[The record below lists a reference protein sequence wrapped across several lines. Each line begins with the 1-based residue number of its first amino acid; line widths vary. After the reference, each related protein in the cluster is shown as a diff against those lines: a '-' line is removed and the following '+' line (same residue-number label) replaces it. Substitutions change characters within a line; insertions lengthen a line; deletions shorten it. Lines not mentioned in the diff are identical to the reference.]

1 MKKAKKR
8 FLIGTGA
15 LAVVLGGV
23 AVAGKAGQQ
32 EVTLPQVE
40 MTEAALGD
48 VQQTVDATGT
58 VVSEEEKTF
67 FSPVNAQ
74 VEKISFEQ
82 GDSVKAGSE
91 LLTFDVENL
100 EKDNEKAQM
109 NVRSGEADFK
119 DAVNKSD
126 KAVKKQ
132 EDAKSNV
139 TTLEKKVEEQ
149 KAYVASLKSQLSAVT
164 AQAQRDAQAAAQAE
178 AAAAQA
184 QAAAQAEA
192 ARKAEEAK
200 NQEIQRAYSA
210 ALTTYKNETLPNYQ
224 RELGEMSAR
233 ANQALSEYNQA
244 ETAYQMAFSAWSME
258 QSEENAQMLAE
269 ADQTRSQAQITY
281 QEAKG
286 NYEALQ
292 TQQPVMPAM
301 EDFVNQASLGDFV
314 TDGTTADVT
323 DYTVTE
329 TPSTGGSSYVA
340 PDTSRLET
348 ALEEASSDLA
358 ELQSE
363 LASEKAVAETDAA
376 ALTDE
381 QKERMEITNNLTEL
395 EAKSVEEL
403 VEEGKE
409 GIHAE
414 FNGVISKVATQEGAT
429 VTQGMELFTLQNTDK
444 VSVDINISKYDYDKV
459 KEGQKAEI
467 TMADKT
473 YEGTVSKVSHIAVP
487 NEKGTPLISAIVSID
502 NPDENIF
509 LGVDAKVK
517 IQAAEAKNVV
527 VLPIEVV
534 NIGKSGSFCYIVENG
549 IITRK
554 DIKTGISSEDMV
566 EVTEGLEAGDQVIL
580 DIGELAEGMPVQ
592 TAPET
597 GESADE

>member
-8 FLIGTGA
+8 IFIGAGV
-15 LAVVLGGV
+15 LAVALGGA

-32 EVTLPQVE
+32 EPVLPQVE

-74 VEKISFEQ
+74 IQEMSFEQ
-82 GDSVKAGSE
+82 GDSVEKGEE
-91 LLTFDVENL
+91 LLTFNLENL
-100 EKDNEKAQM
+100 EKDNQKAQL
-109 NVRSGEADFK
+109 NVRSGEADYE
-119 DAVNKSD
+119 DAIKKSD

-139 TTLEKKVEEQ
+139 SSLEKKVEEK
-149 KAYVASLKSQLSAVT
+149 KAYVASLKSRLSAVT

-178 AAAAQA
+178 AAAQAA
-184 QAAAQAEA
+184 QAAAAAEA
-192 ARKAEEAK
+192 ERQAEEAK

-210 ALTTYKNETLPNYQ
+210 ALTTYRNETLPNYQ
-224 RELGEMSAR
+224 RELGEASAR
-233 ANQALSEYNQA
+233 SNQALSEYNQA
-244 ETAYQMAFSAWSME
+244 ETAYQMAFSAWNMD
-258 QSEENAQMLAE
+258 QSEENAQLLSA
-269 ADQTRSQAQITY
+269 ADQARSQAQIAC

-286 NYEALQ
+286 NYEAMKQ
-292 TQQPVMPAM
+292 QQPAMPVMS
-301 EDFVNQASLGDFV
+301 DFMNQAAAGDFV
-314 TDGTTADVT
+314 TDGTVPDVT
-323 DYTVTE
+323 DQTAAE
-329 TPSTGGSSYVA
+329 LPSTGGSSYVA
-340 PDTSRLET
+340 PDTSGLES
-348 ALEEASSDLA
+348 ALEQASSDLA

-363 LASEKAVAETDAA
+363 LASEKAVAEADAA
-376 ALTDE
+376 ALSDE
-381 QKERMEITNNLTEL
+381 QKEKMTITNNLTEL
-395 EAKSVEEL
+395 EAKTAEEL
-403 VEEGKE
+403 VEEGKK
-409 GIHAE
+409 GIHAD
-414 FNGVISKVATQEGAT
+414 FNGVISKVAVQEGAT
-429 VTQGMELFTLQNTDK
+429 VSQGMELFTLQNTDD
-444 VSVDINISKYDYDKV
+444 VSVDISISKYDYDKV

-467 TMADKT
+467 TMADKN
-473 YEGTVSKVSHIAVP
+473 YKGTVTKVSHIAVP
-487 NEKGTPLISAIVSID
+487 NEKGTPLISATVSID
-502 NPDENIF
+502 DPDENIF

-534 NIGKSGSFCYIVENG
+534 NIGKNGSFCYTVEDG

-580 DIGELAEGMPVQ
+580 DIGELSEGMPVQ
-592 TAPET
+592 TASET